1 MSYLKV
7 VDLVDVVEAGE
18 DVPTGT
24 YLKTVEV
31 VEIIDQDGNIFL
43 NPDT

>member
-18 DVPTGT
+18 DVPVGA

-31 VEIIDQDGNIFL
+31 VEIIDQDGNTFL
-43 NPDT
+43 NPDN